1 MADSELSSG
10 EQAVGR
16 GRVVSVILIIVAVLV
31 VGGVL
36 GGLAYLLA
44 GRDSSVPEIPAVTAE
59 RVELTLGATAQP
71 FAPDRACGVYV
82 VPVDGTSEAV
92 AARLARALPRMVPVQ
107 ACTTP
112 SFRLDPSAVDHR
124 REQVDAVI
132 VADQLAR
139 AFQDVRGIAPA
150 TILGVTAL
158 DMYSSAFAT
167 DPFDFGV
174 AKQFPQQQQGFAVV
188 STARMGSREVRF
200 GRLETMAMR
209 YVGLLYFGLPESSS
223 PTSTSALAPSIRTL
237 EDLDRLEPRFSDPQ
251 PSNAELVGAR
261 KEFLSRK

>member
-1 MADSELSSG
+1 MADRELSSD
-10 EQAVGR
+10 ERPVGR
-16 GRVVSVILIIVAVLV
+16 ARAVELVSIILAVLV

-36 GGLAYLLA
+36 GGLALVLV
-44 GRDSSVPEIPAVTAE
+44 GRDASGLEIPAVTAE
-59 RVELTLGATAQP
+59 GVGLTLGATAQP

-82 VPVDGTSEAV
+82 VPVDGTSERV
-92 AARLARALPRMVPVQ
+92 AARLVRALPRRVPVQ
-107 ACTTP
+107 ACATP
-112 SFRLDPSAVDHR
+112 SFRLDTAAVDHQR
-124 REQVDAVI
+124 RQLDAVI

-150 TILGVTAL
+150 TILGVTSF

-174 AKQFPQQQQGFAVV
+174 AKQFSQQKQGFAIV
-188 STARMGSREVRF
+188 STARMGSGEERF
-200 GRLETMAMR
+200 TRLETMAMR

-223 PTSTSALAPSIRTL
+223 PTSALAPSPRTL
-237 EDLDRLEPRFSDPQ
+237 EDLDRLEPNFSDPQ
-251 PSNAELVGAR
+251 PSNAELVAAR

>member
-1 MADSELSSG
+1 MADSELSSD
-10 EQAVGR
+10 EPPVGR
-16 GRVVSVILIIVAVLV
+16 DRIVAVALIVGAVLV

-36 GGLAYLLA
+36 GGLAYLLL
-44 GRDSSVPEIPAVTAE
+44 GRDSSAPEILPVTFE
-59 RVELTLGATAQP
+59 RVELTLGATVQP

-82 VPVDGTSEAV
+82 VPVESTSERL
-92 AARLARALPRMVPVQ
+92 AARLARALPRRVPVQ
-107 ACTTP
+107 ACATP
-112 SFRLDPSAVDHR
+112 SFRLDHSAVDHQR
-124 REQVDAVI
+124 HQVDAVI

-139 AFQDVRGIAPA
+139 AFQEARGIAPA

-174 AKQFPQQQQGFAVV
+174 AKQFSQQKQGFAVV
-188 STARMGSREVRF
+188 STARMGSGEELF
-200 GRLETMAMR
+200 GRVETMAMR

-223 PTSTSALAPSIRTL
+223 PTSALAPSVRTL

-251 PSNAELVGAR
+251 PSNAELIAAR